1 MDEHGLWTDDQ
12 DIILKMFFTEFI
24 NRFKNDYMSDI
35 SSMIPLSRDITDL
48 DNERLIVEAT
58 DEEIYQAVTQTNPLK
73 APGPDGMHAIFYQK
87 YWHIV

>member
-12 DIILKMFFTEFI
+12 DYMFFTEFI
-24 NRFKNDYMSDI
+24 NRFKNDDI

-48 DNERLIVEAT
+48 DNERLIAEAT